1 MHYLNLINHQPDVNK
16 IYLYARD
23 PYIEIQQLLIK
34 KCESVWHYN
43 DSSAFIK
50 QSNEMDDVYEIIEEY
65 NLNEELK
72 LLIVF
77 NFMIADRLS
86 K

>member
-1 MHYLNLINHQPDVNK
+1 
-16 IYLYARD
+16 
-23 PYIEIQQLLIK
+23 
-34 KCESVWHYN
+34 
-43 DSSAFIK
+43 
-50 QSNEMDDVYEIIEEY
+50 MDDVYEIIEEY